1 MAQTES
7 TMPALG
13 LAAADFHL
21 PDVVSGATVGLDSF
35 AGKRALLV
43 MFISRHCPYVQHVK
57 HELARLGK
65 DYAGEALG
73 IVAISPNYVVQY
85 PDDAPELLKEMAA
98 ELGLNYPICYD
109 ETQEAAKAYDAA
121 CTPDFFLFDAQRRLV
136 YRGQLDGARPR
147 NDVPVTGADLRAA
160 IDAVLGGEPV
170 NPQQRPSVGCNIKWK
185 PEAPRRQHPTRD
197 VDVRGGERARGRPGE
212 SRYAPFG
219 SWRRWSTLQHRDNRI
234 ARSPPRLFARS
245 ASPPSRAANSSCPSL
260 RFLGHLNFGGRSG
273 EERQERLPRHGADGT
288 LDPAGRQRTVRRRQL
303 GQGLLFGRW
312 QRPSV
317 RASR

>member
-13 LAAADFHL
+13 LAAANFHL

-136 YRGQLDGARPR
+136 YRGQLDSARPR
-147 NDVPVTGADLRAA
+147 NDVPGTGAGLWA
-160 IDAVLGGEPV
+160 GGA
-170 NPQQRPSVGCNIKWK
+170 SGGGDGGGVG
-185 PEAPRRQHPTRD
+185 
-197 VDVRGGERARGRPGE
+197 GGAGE
-212 SRYAPFG
+212 SAAAAERGLQYQVEAVGAAAPT
-219 SWRRWSTLQHRDNRI
+219 SDK
-234 ARSPPRLFARS
+234 
-245 ASPPSRAANSSCPSL
+245 
-260 RFLGHLNFGGRSG
+260 
-273 EERQERLPRHGADGT
+273 
-288 LDPAGRQRTVRRRQL
+288 RRRC
-303 GQGLLFGRW
+303 
-312 QRPSV
+312 
-317 RASR
+317 

>member
-13 LAAADFHL
+13 LAAANFHL

-121 CTPDFFLFDAQRRLV
+121 CTPDFF
-136 YRGQLDGARPR
+136 
-147 NDVPVTGADLRAA
+147 
-160 IDAVLGGEPV
+160 
-170 NPQQRPSVGCNIKWK
+170 
-185 PEAPRRQHPTRD
+185 
-197 VDVRGGERARGRPGE
+197 
-212 SRYAPFG
+212 
-219 SWRRWSTLQHRDNRI
+219 
-234 ARSPPRLFARS
+234 RS
-245 ASPPSRAANSSCPSL
+245 
-260 RFLGHLNFGGRSG
+260 
-273 EERQERLPRHGADGT
+273 EERRVGKEGRTTRCLSDWSSDVCSSDLKEMAAELGLNYPICYDETQEAAKAYDAACTPD
-288 LDPAGRQRTVRRRQL
+288 
-303 GQGLLFGRW
+303 FF
-312 QRPSV
+312 
-317 RASR
+317 